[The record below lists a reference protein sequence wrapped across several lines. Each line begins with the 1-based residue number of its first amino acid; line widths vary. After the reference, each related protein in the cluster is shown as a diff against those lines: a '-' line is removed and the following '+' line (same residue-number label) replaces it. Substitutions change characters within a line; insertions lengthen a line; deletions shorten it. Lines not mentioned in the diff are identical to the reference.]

1 MIIEIEFLIVVLLIS
16 DTDIQDVQRGLVGE
30 RGGRG
35 QEGTLQEGLK
45 ESGAGIGLR

>member
-1 MIIEIEFLIVVLLIS
+1 MYSEDSSENK
-16 DTDIQDVQRGLVGE
+16 E
-30 RGGRG
+30 AGGRG